1 MSVATLSPSEIH
13 SELTQSQE
21 SLQFALAS
29 GRMGTWDFDLV
40 NQSIVCSKEML
51 QLWGIKP
58 EEFKGERPQL
68 QSRVHPDDVN
78 PMREAI
84 NKAVAS
90 KSVYEFEYRLFPTPD
105 DMRWVL
111 SRGRCTFKP
120 GHSEPVRF
128 AGVVYDITDRKNKEE
143 ALANAVRTRDQFL
156 MIASH
161 ELKTPLTSL
170 QLQLQVT
177 QWKLKHKYP
186 EAFSQ
191 ELIEAELKK
200 QKEQLFR
207 LTRIVDNMLDVSR
220 ITEGRL
226 HLQYE
231 EFCLAGMVSNILDFF
246 KQAAESNG
254 VQINFAPKVE
264 VKGVWDKFR
273 LEQIL
278 LNLLSNAVR
287 YGNKKPVHVEV
298 EMLNDQVYLIVRD
311 QGMGIREDLQNQ
323 VFKRFEGT
331 ISENETSGVGLGL
344 YISSSIA
351 RAHGGKI
358 ELKSELGQ
366 GSEFKV
372 ILPLICQTSV

>member
-1 MSVATLSPSEIH
+1 MSLEN
-13 SELTQSQE
+13 ELTQSQE

-29 GRMGTWDFDLV
+29 GRMGTWDFDLT

-51 QLWGIKP
+51 QLWGIKV
-58 EEFKGERPQL
+58 EDFRGERAQL

-78 PMREAI
+78 LMRETI

-90 KSVYEFEYRLFPTPD
+90 KTVYEFEYRIFPTPD

-111 SRGRCTFKP
+111 SRGRCTFRP

-143 ALANAVRTRDQFL
+143 ALTNAVRTRDQFL

-186 EAFSQ
+186 EAFLP

-200 QKEQLFR
+200 QKEQLLR
-207 LTRIVDNMLDVSR
+207 ITRIVDNMLDVSR
-220 ITEGRL
+220 IAEGRL
-226 HLQYE
+226 RLQYE
-231 EFCLAGMVSNILDFF
+231 EFCLAGMVTNILDFF
-246 KQAAESNG
+246 RQAAESNG
-254 VQINFAPKVE
+254 VEIFFEPKFE

-287 YGNKKPVHVEV
+287 YGNKKPVHLEL
-298 EMLNDQVYLIVRD
+298 EKLNDQVYLIVRD
-311 QGMGIREDLQNQ
+311 QGMGIRDELQAQ

-344 YISSSIA
+344 YISNSIA
-351 RAHGGKI
+351 KAHGGKI

-372 ILPLICQTSV
+372 ILPLNAAIS